1 MFGSGVIDKSNHKV
15 ESENAFL
22 GGWEREPEPDIRLN
36 GKRRDCTKKMGESE
50 VEQARPCRLI

>member
-22 GGWEREPEPDIRLN
+22 AMVERGLEREKEQNRNRISGSMAKEEIAR
-36 GKRRDCTKKMGESE
+36 KKWEK
-50 VEQARPCRLI
+50 VR